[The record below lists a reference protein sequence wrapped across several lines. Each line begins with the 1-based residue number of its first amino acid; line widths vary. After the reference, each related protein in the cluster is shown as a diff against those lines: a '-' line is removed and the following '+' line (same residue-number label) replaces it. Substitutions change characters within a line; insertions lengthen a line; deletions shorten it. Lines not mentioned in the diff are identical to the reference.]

1 MVGISYVTHQFE
13 YPGRLEAG
21 QIAKEYSHLANL
33 DITDPDNDELLWDC
47 VKSVVAT
54 QVPSIITFLNQSP
67 ADIAW
72 QILNT
77 QDITC
82 RFGDLY
88 FALSILRKSI
98 TLAIDEDGDNAEND
112 DDAQQKVERL
122 GNACDQVLHHI
133 SIGFRENHM
142 NLDYEIWRLE
152 TSRCITTAAIMIV
165 DILKKLQEHEE
176 DISKIFHDIERTL
189 NALEVGLRTMVTN
202 SATVN

>member
-21 QIAKEYSHLANL
+21 LIAQEYSHLANV
-33 DITDPDNDELLWDC
+33 DVADPDNDELLWEC

-54 QVPSIITFLNQSP
+54 QVPSIIRFLNQSP
-67 ADIAW
+67 ADIAR
-72 QILNT
+72 QISDIR
-77 QDITC
+77 DITSE
-82 RFGDLY
+82 FGDLY

-112 DDAQQKVERL
+112 DDAQQQVERL

-133 SIGFRENHM
+133 SIGFQDDNM

-152 TSRCITTAAIMIV
+152 TSRCIIAAAVMIG
-165 DILKKLQEHEE
+165 DIWKKLQEHEE
-176 DISKIFHDIERTL
+176 DISKICDDIERTL
-189 NALEVGLRTMVTN
+189 NALEIGLRNMVTN
-202 SATVN
+202 SATIN